1 VFGATAEATF
11 VMAHDDLITI
21 DQLQAYLRG
30 PGLRGRPIELL
41 TLSACETAEGDDRAP
56 LGLSGAALK
65 AQAESALG
73 SLWPVSDD
81 AAQQLMAIFYGKL
94 VRNGSSAKA
103 KALQQAQVR
112 MIGQDAMKHPYFWA
126 PFILVERRL

>member
-1 VFGATAEATF
+1 VFGSTADATF

-30 PGLRGRPIELL
+30 PGLRDRPIELL

-73 SLWPVSDD
+73 SLWPVSDE
-81 AAQQLMAIFYGKL
+81 AAQRLMASFYGNL
-94 VRNGSSAKA
+94 VQAGSAGKA
-103 KALQQAQVR
+103 RALQQAQVR
-112 MIGQDAMKHPYFWA
+112 MIGQTGLQHPYFWA